1 MCPMTAV
8 AMATEGHRCDTCA
21 WTLRPCTDVDQH
33 NSELLHQTLL
43 DAFARLT
50 FKEFQ
55 RFRDRVISNDSKKG
69 RSYLKQELKAAPQV
83 GLPF

>member
-50 FKEFQ
+50 FEEFQ